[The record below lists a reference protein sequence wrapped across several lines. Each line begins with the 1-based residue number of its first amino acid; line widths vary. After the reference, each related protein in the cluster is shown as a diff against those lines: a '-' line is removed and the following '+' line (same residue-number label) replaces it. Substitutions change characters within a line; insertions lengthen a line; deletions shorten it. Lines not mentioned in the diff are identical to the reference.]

1 MVVGGEGMLEGQL
14 TLLNG
19 MLHCWTAADGMCDL
33 LQAAFSPPPAASESS
48 TLQQQLKDGVKK
60 TNSGTEV
67 KS

>member
-1 MVVGGEGMLEGQL
+1 MVVCVTGVLEGQL

-19 MLHCWTAADGMCDL
+19 ILHCGTAVNGVCGL
-33 LQAAFSPPPAASESS
+33 LQAAFSPPPES
-48 TLQQQLKDGVKK
+48 TALQQQLKDGVKS

>member
-1 MVVGGEGMLEGQL
+1 MMVVGGEGMLEGQT

-19 MLHCWTAADGMCDL
+19 MLHCWTNGMCDL
-33 LQAAFSPPPAASESS
+33 PKAAFSPPPAASESS

-60 TNSGTEV
+60 INSGTEV